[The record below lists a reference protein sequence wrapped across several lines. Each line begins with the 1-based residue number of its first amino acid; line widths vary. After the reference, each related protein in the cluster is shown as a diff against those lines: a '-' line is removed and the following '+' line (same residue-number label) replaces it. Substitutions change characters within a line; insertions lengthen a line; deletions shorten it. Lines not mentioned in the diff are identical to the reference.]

1 VLVKV
6 KRLIA
11 LSLVMTIET
20 LASIRWQYRDSE
32 GGLGTA
38 HGVVLAEKAD
48 RFDVE
53 IVRDGKRTGLKASVL
68 RSHAIVDRSTLGGE
82 QTLKDRFKFGP
93 PSNKAM
99 NSINQLLPNGA
110 DKLTADQVISV
121 PFVAADN
128 LINRSYDK
136 WDIPS
141 LATMAAMLPGLPAML
156 DHDWDDIS
164 KIWGTIYN
172 AELVQS
178 NSAPNAA
185 LDRAGNLE
193 NNRKIVATEGFS
205 QVVFEVFATVDS
217 PVVRALQGG
226 HPGSISTGG
235 FRFRDY
241 VCPLCNTSFSDEENC
256 LHVPPDNWWRLPGTH
271 ATIAPYAIRVGMF
284 DIGEASIVSI
294 PNLPN
299 AGII

>member
-38 HGVVLAEKAD
+38 HGVVLAEKVD

-82 QTLKDRFKFGP
+82 QTLKDRFKFGT

-99 NSINQLLPNGA
+99 NAINQLLPNGA
-110 DKLTADQVISV
+110 DKLTAEQVISV
-121 PFVAADN
+121 PFIAADN

-217 PVVRALQGG
+217 TVVRALQGG

>member
-38 HGVVLAEKAD
+38 HGVVLAEKVD

-82 QTLKDRFKFGP
+82 QTLKDRFKFGT

-99 NSINQLLPNGA
+99 NAINQLLPNGA
-110 DKLTADQVISV
+110 DKLTAEQVISV
-121 PFVAADN
+121 PFIAADN